1 MTGHCFFLQ
10 SGLLA
15 APLHTDTRN
24 VRLSYSSYSPNALAS
39 GAAKCVIDHAVAR
52 SVSAGY

>member
-1 MTGHCFFLQ
+1 MTGHCCFRQ

-39 GAAKCVIDHAVAR
+39 GASKFFVDHTFSR
-52 SVSAGY
+52 SVSSVY